1 MQVVRS
7 GESADRLLQELKD
20 TLRRQDI
27 VGLARLP
34 EPRPGIKYRDI
45 LRKVFSIAGSVQAI
59 VFVELE
65 DGEKRVYVFDLEAD
79 IKAGRPIMQSN
90 VSVRGKLLKYRD
102 GLVQVTYYS
111 EAVEGS
117 AEKVFQ
123 GVNEVADLYEAAYE
137 EAFARKISSIDIY
150 YWLE

>member
-65 DGEKRVYVFDLEAD
+65 AGEE
-79 IKAGRPIMQSN
+79 
-90 VSVRGKLLKYRD
+90 SVRGKLLKYRD